1 MGTIN
6 GIRVEGLLDSD
17 RPDSGTLSYAGT
29 LRLARFEADALRVIM
44 TTRPDEPLI
53 YEGRVRDG
61 GRQVKVRI
69 PVRVD
74 IAGPGHTRIAV
85 SSVKPL
91 TSG

>member
-17 RPDSGTLSYAGT
+17 RPDGGTMSYAGR
-29 LRLARFEADALRVIM
+29 LRLARFDADALRVIM

-53 YEGRVRDG
+53 YEGRARDG
-61 GRQVKVRI
+61 GRQIKVRI

-74 IAGPGHTRIAV
+74 ISGPDHTRIDV
-85 SSVKPL
+85 SSVNALPKW
-91 TSG
+91 